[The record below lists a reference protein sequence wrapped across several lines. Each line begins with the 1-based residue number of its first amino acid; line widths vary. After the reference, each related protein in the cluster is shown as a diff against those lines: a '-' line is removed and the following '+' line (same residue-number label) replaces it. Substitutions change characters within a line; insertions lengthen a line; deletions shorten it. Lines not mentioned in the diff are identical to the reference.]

1 MRQRL
6 GRLTGGLLGAAALI
20 AGVTVVARV
29 LGFVRSL
36 VFGATV
42 GFDAVADAYAAANTL
57 PNVVFE
63 VAAGGALA
71 GAVVPVL
78 AIPLARGMRSD
89 VDRTASALVGWVLVI
104 LVPLAAVLAAV
115 AHPLAGLVSRDPAGR
130 SLVAG
135 LLAVFAIQ
143 VPLYGLAVVL
153 SGVLQAQKRFFWPAF
168 APVMSSAVV
177 IVSYLVFAAV
187 AEGAQT
193 DPAALPPAAF
203 AWLAWGTTAGV
214 AALSLPL
221 LVPVHRSGVRLRPTL
236 RFPAGTGRRVR
247 SLALAGLGGLLAQQL
262 AVLAALLLATHFG
275 ERATY
280 SVYVAAQQVYLLP
293 YAVLAVP
300 LATSSFPRLAE
311 RAGAA
316 DRGPFALLAA
326 RSTRFVAVASL
337 VGVAVVVAAAEAVAG
352 IFVGIGI
359 GEPERIAAMGPAL
372 AWTAP
377 GLLGLGLVFHVTRA
391 LFALE
396 RGRLAVAVTSTAWG
410 AVVVGSVTT
419 CLVLVGGTPDGPL
432 TLVALGLG
440 SSIGMTVGAVAA
452 LTALRRAAGP
462 GALRGVARTLA
473 LGALGALVGA
483 VAGRWAT
490 TTVAGIAGESSVT
503 WVLAGGGGALLAG
516 ALVLGVT
523 WLGDRDAFA
532 GLEARLEK
540 SRTER
545 GRGSD

>member
-1 MRQRL
+1 MRRRLARL
-6 GRLTGGLLGAAALI
+6 GGGLLGAAALI
-20 AGVTVVARV
+20 AVVTVVARV

-78 AIPLARGMRSD
+78 AVPLARGLRGD

-104 LVPLAAVLAAV
+104 LVPLAAVLAAL
-115 AHPLAGLVSRDPAGR
+115 AHPIAGLVSRDPAGR

-168 APVMSSAVV
+168 APVMSSVVV
-177 IVSYLVFAAV
+177 IVSYLAFAAV
-187 AEGAQT
+187 AEGSQT
-193 DPAALPPAAF
+193 DPAAVPTVAF

-236 RFPAGTGRRVR
+236 RFPAGVGSRVR

-262 AVLAALLLATHFG
+262 AVLTALLLATRFG

-280 SVYVAAQQVYLLP
+280 SVHVAAHQVYLLP

-311 RAGAA
+311 RAGDA
-316 DRGPFALLAA
+316 DRARFAALAA
-326 RSTRFVAVASL
+326 RSTRFVSVASL
-337 VGVAVVVAAAEAVAG
+337 VGVAALVAVADAAAG
-352 IFVGIGI
+352 IFVAIGI
-359 GEPERIAAMGPAL
+359 GDADRIAAMGPAL
-372 AWTAP
+372 VATAP
-377 GLLGLGLVFHVTRA
+377 GLLGLGLLFHGSRA

-396 RGRLAVAVTSTAWG
+396 RGRLAVATTSTAWG
-410 AVVVGSVTT
+410 GVVVASVLA
-419 CLVLVGGTPDGPL
+419 CLVLVGDSADGPR

-440 SSIGMTVGAVAA
+440 TSIGMTVGVVVTLA
-452 LTALRRAAGP
+452 ALRRAGGA
-462 GALRGVARTLA
+462 GALEGVGRTLTVGV
-473 LGALGALVGA
+473 LGAGAGA

-490 TTVAGIAGESSVT
+490 TTVAGIAGESAAT
-503 WVLAGGGGALLAG
+503 WILAGGGGVLLAG
-516 ALVLGVT
+516 AITLGAT
-523 WLGDRDAFA
+523 WLGDRQTFR

-540 SRTER
+540 VRR
-545 GRGSD
+545 D